1 MKTLKHEIRHLAMFV
16 AFALVAAGASSA
28 FAKDTMPEDNSADS
42 ETNRAEETAQSEETG
57 DEETS
62 ADRDSDRIADGTNA
76 GLDLGGESLTA
87 DQALAHVDQAREKAA
102 PEESDE
108 PTAEG
113 DSLSTSTSSTRPCE
127 PYPECAE
134 ADLGSKKGV
143 FKAEP
148 FLEVAE
154 KHNDAIQSCYEE
166 AIGHTDIDGKV
177 VLKFEIGSDGKAR
190 HVVVQSMTQ
199 AAEGFG
205 ECAAEEVKN
214 WNFPDPSMYGHDDS
228 LAISYPYSFGSN

>member
-16 AFALVAAGASSA
+16 TFALIAVGASSA
-28 FAKDTMPEDNSADS
+28 FAKDTMPEDKSADS
-42 ETNRAEETAQSEETG
+42 ETNRAEQTAQSDETG
-57 DEETS
+57 DEETAS
-62 ADRDSDRIADGTNA
+62 NRDSDRIADATKT
-76 GLDLGGESLTA
+76 GLDLGGDSLTA
-87 DQALAHVDQAREKAA
+87 DQALAHVDQARDKAA
-102 PEESDE
+102 QDDADE
-108 PTAEG
+108 PTAEEE
-113 DSLSTSTSSTRPCE
+113 SLSTSTSNARPCE

-154 KHNDAIQSCYEE
+154 QHNDAIQSCYEE
-166 AIGHTDIDGKV
+166 AIGHTQIDGEV

-199 AAEGFG
+199 AADGFG

-228 LAISYPYSFGSN
+228 LAISYPYSFGNN